1 VKCATTAKRELPEQ
15 LQWLSEV
22 LWADESGGPS
32 RLSEFFL
39 LRSACFIVSGPMKY
53 GSRTSLPNL

>member
-32 RLSEFFL
+32 RLSEVFFVEIGVFY
-39 LRSACFIVSGPMKY
+39 C
-53 GSRTSLPNL
+53 